1 MANENVL
8 VVLQEAVRS
17 AIYEAANEEIKKHR
31 EQFEQEMQKTKRE
44 LVSRMTNQN
53 PNNRNARLTQRR
65 VCNSDS
71 AEWGCRRW
79 QMKSG

>member
-44 LVSRMTNQN
+44 LVSRMTNQIQITAMHDL
-53 PNNRNARLTQRR
+53 PRGEYVIQIRL
-65 VCNSDS
+65 NGG
-71 AEWGCRRW
+71 AEDG
-79 QMKSG
+79 K

>member
-31 EQFEQEMQKTKRE
+31 EQFEQEMQNTKRE
-44 LVSRMTNQN
+44 LVNRITNQIQISAQHDL
-53 PNNRNARLTQRR
+53 PRGEYVIQIRL
-65 VCNSDS
+65 NGGMED
-71 AEWGCRRW
+71 G
-79 QMKSG
+79 K

>member
-8 VVLQEAVRS
+8 AVLQEAVRS

-44 LVSRMTNQN
+44 LVGKIVNTIQISATHDLPKGEYVIQI
-53 PNNRNARLTQRR
+53 RL
-65 VCNSDS
+65 SGG
-71 AEWGCRRW
+71 AEDG
-79 QMKSG
+79 KAD

>member
-44 LVSRMTNQN
+44 LVSRIVNTIQISAKHDL
-53 PNNRNARLTQRR
+53 PKGEYVIQIRL
-65 VCNSDS
+65 NGG
-71 AEWGCRRW
+71 EEYG
-79 QMKSG
+79 K

>member
-31 EQFEQEMQKTKRE
+31 ERFEMEMQEVKRE
-44 LVSRMTNQN
+44 MVSRIVNGIQITAE
-53 PNNRNARLTQRR
+53 RNLASEEYVIQIRL
-65 VCNSDS
+65 NGGAS
-71 AEWGCRRW
+71 
-79 QMKSG
+79 